1 MEQLWS
7 KDVSCS
13 EIVCPCPYIWGPEED
28 GLGDSRGGVGGGGS
42 SASVI
47 DAADA
52 FSRSIAAR
60 SEFSFAVRTNLMREL
75 PDVLTVR
82 EVAEV
87 LRCSKAHICKILNGQ
102 VAGTPKLPAIG
113 LGRRKLVR
121 RTTLLQWLSDNE
133 LGANMTSSLE
143 VDAGRRA

>member
-1 MEQLWS
+1 M
-7 KDVSCS
+7 
-13 EIVCPCPYIWGPEED
+13 
-28 GLGDSRGGVGGGGS
+28 
-42 SASVI
+42 
-47 DAADA
+47 
-52 FSRSIAAR
+52 
-60 SEFSFAVRTNLMREL
+60 MREL